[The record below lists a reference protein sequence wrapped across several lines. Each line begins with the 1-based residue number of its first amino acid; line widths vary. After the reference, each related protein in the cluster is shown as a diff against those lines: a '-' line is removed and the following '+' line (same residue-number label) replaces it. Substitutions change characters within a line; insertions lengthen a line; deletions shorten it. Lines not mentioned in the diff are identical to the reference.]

1 MTTKEVEL
9 TGGAPWGFRMHG
21 GADHNQPLR
30 ISRLKLDHNENGF
43 RRETSALLF
52 CYVTA
57 INDVIARELRP
68 AGCQLPPFIF
78 LRPSLVRTGRKHV
91 EVLFTFS
98 EEAGNKCGFK
108 ASLSGI
114 REGDVISS
122 INGQPTRTMSNADA
136 HAMLRSAGPV
146 LRLGLNEDKEMS
158 PRRRSI
164 GRASDLKRSS
174 HLLSEINNDVAI
186 PQAPVYATIRPAKT
200 SQYRPPLQQPSSLS
214 SLPASLNSTDH
225 VKSVMPKEEPIQF
238 HPTNPFY
245 TTLPSNYSSASKLPV
260 PNGRAS
266 LSGLDRSRSQNK
278 FKDNLIKNEHE
289 SDLRSPSYFSL
300 MNDSGPHSTIFSNNN
315 DTGNTNGYNSETLK
329 LPRSNK
335 DSPFVRDS
343 NLKIHEPSSEIKL
356 NEKNPFKMKR
366 NSDPFDKF
374 LRSNGKN
381 DEDFKHENS
390 TIPISI
396 SDSDLHKNEQEM
408 NHISVTE
415 HKVSETEEIKTIKK
429 IIMNGSTDND
439 SQNDYGTKF
448 ESLTLDSKRINN
460 KINEDDSPATEHYIK
475 VQYSPQNEHLNGK
488 STIHSNNYEASYDK
502 YRNDFTI
509 SAENHPQ
516 QKRGNIIPSGKL
528 LKRVKVWACQGV
540 VLRSIGKKSQSYV
553 LNSTVDDLIRLAR
566 YCWD

>member
-30 ISRLKLDHNENGF
+30 ISRVN
-43 RRETSALLF
+43 
-52 CYVTA
+52 
-57 INDVIARELRP
+57 P
-68 AGCQLPPFIF
+68 
-78 LRPSLVRTGRKHV
+78 GR
-91 EVLFTFS
+91 
-98 EEAGNKCGFK
+98 K

-200 SQYRPPLQQPSSLS
+200 SQHRPQLQQPSSLS
-214 SLPASLNSTDH
+214 SLPAALNTNDP
-225 VKSVMPKEEPIQF
+225 VKSMTPKEETIQF

-278 FKDNLIKNEHE
+278 FKDNLIQNEHE

-300 MNDSGPHSTIFSNNN
+300 MNDSGPHSTIFSNYN

-343 NLKIHEPSSEIKL
+343 NLKIHEPSSEIKF

-374 LRSNGKN
+374 LRSNGRK
-381 DEDFKHENS
+381 DENRHENS

-429 IIMNGSTDND
+429 IIMNGSSDKDIKN
-439 SQNDYGTKF
+439 
-448 ESLTLDSKRINN
+448 LTLDSK
-460 KINEDDSPATEHYIK
+460 KINHRIKDESPATEHYIK
-475 VQYSPQNEHLNGK
+475 VQYSPQNEHVNGK
-488 STIHSNNYEASYDK
+488 STVNTNNYEASYDK
-502 YRNDFTI
+502 YRNEFTI
-509 SAENHPQ
+509 STENQPQ
-516 QKRGNIIPSGKL
+516 DKHGNIIQSVIMNSPCFASAPYIFHPVSESSATESDDSTDSGQDTIVGGTRTKYNDPKHRTINKVSKKILKAIEKL
-528 LKRVKVWACQGV
+528 TCNLKKKTKKYTNSENVKDFKRDEKRINWN
-540 VLRSIGKKSQSYV
+540 I
-553 LNSTVDDLIRLAR
+553 IRLAGR
-566 YCWD
+566 ANDIVRKRFS

>member
-30 ISRLKLDHNENGF
+30 ISRSYSYPE
-43 RRETSALLF
+43 RALN
-52 CYVTA
+52 V
-57 INDVIARELRP
+57 NP
-68 AGCQLPPFIF
+68 
-78 LRPSLVRTGRKHV
+78 GR
-91 EVLFTFS
+91 
-98 EEAGNKCGFK
+98 K

-214 SLPASLNSTDH
+214 SLPASLNSTDL
-225 VKSVMPKEEPIQF
+225 KSVMPKEEPIQF

-245 TTLPSNYSSASKLPV
+245 TTLPSNYSNASKLPV

-439 SQNDYGTKF
+439 SRNDHGTKF

-488 STIHSNNYEASYDK
+488 STINSNNYEASYDK

-509 SAENHPQ
+509 SAENQPQ
-516 QKRGNIIPSGKL
+516 QKHGNIIPSGLDRPAAEFQLVRTKKTMSL
-528 LKRVKVWACQGV
+528 SLVRNDFLIKNHGRPLSAYHALTVKNINSVRQG
-540 VLRSIGKKSQSYV
+540 SIAARRP
-553 LNSTVDDLIRLAR
+553 NRRLATR
-566 YCWD
+566 YRTERPASLVSVEPSH